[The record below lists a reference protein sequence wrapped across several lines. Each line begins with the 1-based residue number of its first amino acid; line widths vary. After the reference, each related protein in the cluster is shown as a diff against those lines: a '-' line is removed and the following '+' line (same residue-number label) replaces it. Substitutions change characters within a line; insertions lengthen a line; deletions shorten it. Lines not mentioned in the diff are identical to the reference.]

1 MITTGFGFAT
11 TALEVVEGVDLTGR
25 RAIVTGGASGIGVET
40 VRALATA
47 GAEVTI
53 AARDI
58 DAGQRVASSL
68 SAATGNKKI
77 TVAKLDLSAQA
88 SVKAFAR
95 NWDGPLHLLINN
107 AGVMATPLTR
117 TPEGWE
123 LQFATNHFGHFAL
136 TLGLFNSM
144 RAEGARVVNVS
155 SSAHLLGEVVFE
167 DIHYEHREYERWQAY
182 GQSKTANILFG
193 VEAGRRWASEGIT
206 MNALMPGSI
215 ATNLQRHL
223 TQEELQERIRQSG
236 GAAVR
241 RMKTPEQGAATTLVV
256 ATTPL
261 LEGISGKY
269 FDDCDEAAPHIAG
282 DPRRGVAAYAQDPEA
297 ASQLWKLTE
306 ETLWSLK
313 AA

>member
-1 MITTGFGFAT
+1 MITTGYGFET
-11 TALEVVEGVDLTGR
+11 TALEVVEGVDLSGR
-25 RAIVTGGASGIGVET
+25 RAVVTGGASGIGVET

-47 GAEVTI
+47 GAHVTI
-53 AARDI
+53 AARDV

-68 SAATGNKKI
+68 IVATGNKKI
-77 TVAKLDLSAQA
+77 SVAPLDLASQD
-88 SVKAFAR
+88 SVKAFVR

-123 LQFATNHFGHFAL
+123 LQFATNHFGHFTL
-136 TLGLFNSM
+136 TLGLFNSL

-155 SSAHLLGEVVFE
+155 SSAHLMGAVEFD
-167 DIHYEHREYERWQAY
+167 DIHYEQREYDRWQAY

-193 VEAGRRWASEGIT
+193 IEAGARWAADGIT

-223 TQEELQERIRQSG
+223 TQDELQERIRQSG
-236 GAAVR
+236 GAATR
-241 RMKTPEQGAATTLVV
+241 RVKTVEQGAATTLVV

-261 LEGISGKY
+261 LEGVSGKY
-269 FDDCDEAAPHIAG
+269 FEDCNEAGPVEGDSHLRGIAS
-282 DPRRGVAAYAQDPEA
+282 YAQDPEA
-297 ASQLWKLTE
+297 AAQLWKVSE
-306 ETLWSLK
+306 ETLGL
-313 AA
+313 

>member
-1 MITTGFGFAT
+1 MITTGYGFET
-11 TALEVVEGVDLTGR
+11 TALDVVEGVDLSGR
-25 RAIVTGGASGIGVET
+25 RAVVTGGASGIGVET

-68 SAATGNKKI
+68 TTATGNKKI
-77 TVAKLDLSAQA
+77 SVARLDLASQE
-88 SVKAFAR
+88 SVKAFVR
-95 NWDGPLHLLINN
+95 IWDGPLHLLVNN

-123 LQFATNHFGHFAL
+123 LQFATNHFGHFTL
-136 TLGLFNSM
+136 TLGLFNSL

-155 SSAHLLGEVVFE
+155 SSAHLMGDVVFE
-167 DIHYEHREYERWQAY
+167 DIHYEHREYDRWQAY

-193 VEAGRRWASEGIT
+193 VEAGRRWASEGVT

-223 TQEELQERIRQSG
+223 TAEQLQEVIRRND
-236 GAAVR
+236 AETKR
-241 RMKTPEQGAATTLVV
+241 RVKTPEQGAATTLVV

-261 LEGISGKY
+261 LEGLSGKY
-269 FDDCDEAAPHIAG
+269 FEDCNEALPHTG
-282 DPRRGVAAYAQDPEA
+282 GVLSGVAPYAQDPESA
-297 ASQLWKLTE
+297 AQLWKVSE
-306 ETLWSLK
+306 EALGF
-313 AA
+313 

>member
-1 MITTGFGFAT
+1 MITTGYGFET
-11 TALEVVEGVDLTGR
+11 TALEVVEGVDLSGR

-47 GAEVTI
+47 GAQVTI
-53 AARDI
+53 AARDV

-68 SAATGNKKI
+68 IAATGNKKI
-77 TVAKLDLSAQA
+77 SVARLDLASQD

-123 LQFATNHFGHFAL
+123 LQFATNHFGHFTL
-136 TLGLFNSM
+136 TLGLFNSL

-155 SSAHLLGEVVFE
+155 SAAHLWSGVVFD
-167 DIHYEHREYERWQAY
+167 DIHYENREYERWQAY
-182 GQSKTANILFG
+182 GQSKTANVLFG
-193 VEAGRRWASEGIT
+193 VEAGKRWAAEGIT

-215 ATNLQRHL
+215 VTNLQRHL
-223 TQEELQERIRQSG
+223 TPEELQERIRQSG
-236 GAAVR
+236 AAATR
-241 RMKTPEQGAATTLVV
+241 RLKTPEQGAATTLVV

-261 LEGISGKY
+261 LDGVSGRY
-269 FDDCDEAAPHIAG
+269 FEDCNEAGPVEDSSHL
-282 DPRRGVAAYAQDPEA
+282 RGVASHAQDPEA
-297 ASQLWKLTE
+297 AAQLWKVSE
-306 ETLWSLK
+306 ETLGL
-313 AA
+313 

>member
-1 MITTGFGFAT
+1 MITTGFGFDT
-11 TALEVVEGVDLTGR
+11 TALEVAATADLAGR

-58 DAGQRVASSL
+58 DAAGRVAASL
-68 SAATGNKKI
+68 SRSTGNKHI
-77 TVAKLDLSAQA
+77 SVAHLDLASQA

-95 NWDGPLHLLINN
+95 TWDGPLHLLINN

-123 LQFATNHFGHFAL
+123 LQFATNHFGHFTL

-155 SSAHLLGEVVFE
+155 SSAHLMGEVVFD
-167 DIHYEHREYERWQAY
+167 DIHYARREYDRWQAY

-193 VEAGRRWASEGIT
+193 VEAGRRWSGEGIT

-223 TQEELQERIRQSG
+223 TPEQMQERIRQSG
-236 GAAVR
+236 ATATR
-241 RMKTPEQGAATTLVV
+241 RVKTPEQGAATTLVV

-261 LEGISGKY
+261 LDGISGRY
-269 FDDCDEAAPHIAG
+269 FEDGNEAEPVTGGSHM
-282 DPRRGVAAYAQDPEA
+282 RGVAPYAQDPEA
-297 ASQLWKLTE
+297 AAQLWKVSE

>member
-1 MITTGFGFAT
+1 MITTGYGFET
-11 TALEVVEGVDLTGR
+11 TALDVVRDVDLSGR
-25 RAIVTGGASGIGVET
+25 RAVVTGGASGIGVET

-58 DAGQRVASSL
+58 DAAQRVATSL
-68 SAATGNKKI
+68 TIATGNKKI
-77 TVAKLDLSAQA
+77 SVARLDLASQA

-136 TLGLFNSM
+136 TTGLFNSL

-155 SSAHLLGEVVFE
+155 SSAHLMGDVVF
-167 DIHYEHREYERWQAY
+167 DDLHYEHRDYDRWQAY

-193 VEAGRRWASEGIT
+193 VEAGKRWASERIT

-236 GAAVR
+236 AATKR
-241 RMKTPEQGAATTLVV
+241 RVKTPEQGAATTLVV
-256 ATTPL
+256 ATSPL
-261 LEGISGKY
+261 LEGLSGKY
-269 FDDCDEAAPHIAG
+269 FEDCNEALPNTGGVIS
-282 DPRRGVAAYAQDPEA
+282 GVAPYAQDPESA
-297 ASQLWKLTE
+297 AQLWKVSE
-306 ETLWSLK
+306 ETLAL
-313 AA
+313 

>member
-1 MITTGFGFAT
+1 MITTGYGFET
-11 TALEVVEGVDLTGR
+11 TALDVVEGVDLSGR
-25 RAIVTGGASGIGVET
+25 RAVVTGGASGIGVET

-68 SAATGNKKI
+68 TTATGNKKI
-77 TVAKLDLSAQA
+77 SVARLDLASQE
-88 SVKAFAR
+88 SVKAFVR
-95 NWDGPLHLLINN
+95 TWDGPLHLLVNN

-123 LQFATNHFGHFAL
+123 VQFATNHFGHFTL
-136 TLGLFNSM
+136 TLGLFNSL

-155 SSAHLLGEVVFE
+155 SSAHLMGDVVFE
-167 DIHYEHREYERWQAY
+167 DIHYEHREYDRWQAY

-193 VEAGRRWASEGIT
+193 VEAGRRWASEGVT

-223 TQEELQERIRQSG
+223 TAEQLQEIIRRND
-236 GAAVR
+236 AETR
-241 RMKTPEQGAATTLVV
+241 RRVKTPEQGAATTLVV

-261 LEGISGKY
+261 LEGLSGKY
-269 FDDCDEAAPHIAG
+269 FEDCNEALPHTG
-282 DPRRGVAAYAQDPEA
+282 GVLSGVAPYAQDPESA
-297 ASQLWKLTE
+297 AQLWKVSE
-306 ETLWSLK
+306 EALGF
-313 AA
+313 

>member
-1 MITTGFGFAT
+1 MITTGFGFET
-11 TALEVVEGVDLTGR
+11 TAMEVAAVSDLAGR
-25 RAIVTGGASGIGVET
+25 RAVVTGGASGIGVET
-40 VRALATA
+40 ARALAAA

-53 AARDI
+53 AARDV
-58 DAGQRVASSL
+58 DAGQRVASAL
-68 SAATGNKKI
+68 IKATGNRYI
-77 TVAKLDLSAQA
+77 SAARLDLASQE

-95 NWDGPLHLLINN
+95 NWDGPLHLLVNN

-123 LQFATNHFGHFAL
+123 LQFATNHLGHFAL
-136 TLGLFNSM
+136 TVGLFNSL

-155 SSAHLLGEVVFE
+155 SSAHLASPVVFD
-167 DIHYEHREYERWQAY
+167 DIHYERREYDRWQAY

-193 VEAGRRWASEGIT
+193 VEAGKRWAGEGIT

-223 TQEELQERIRQSG
+223 TLEEWQERIRLSG
-236 GAAVR
+236 ATTTR
-241 RMKTPEQGAATTLVV
+241 RMKTPAQGAATTLVV
-256 ATTPL
+256 ATSPL
-261 LEGISGKY
+261 LKGLSGRY
-269 FDDCDEAAPHIAG
+269 FEDCDEALPNTG
-282 DPRRGVAAYAQDPEA
+282 GMLSGVAAYAQDPEA
-297 ASQLWKLTE
+297 AARLWKVSE

>member
-1 MITTGFGFAT
+1 MITTGYGFET
-11 TALEVVEGVDLTGR
+11 TALDVVEGVDLSGR
-25 RAIVTGGASGIGVET
+25 RAVVTGGASGIGVET

-68 SAATGNKKI
+68 TTATGNKKI
-77 TVAKLDLSAQA
+77 SVARLDLASQE
-88 SVKAFAR
+88 SVKAFVR
-95 NWDGPLHLLINN
+95 TWDGPLHLLVNN

-123 LQFATNHFGHFAL
+123 LQFATNHFGHFTL
-136 TLGLFNSM
+136 TLGLFNSL

-155 SSAHLLGEVVFE
+155 SSAHLMGDVVFE
-167 DIHYEHREYERWQAY
+167 DIHYEHREYDRWQAY

-193 VEAGRRWASEGIT
+193 VEAGRRWASEGVT

-223 TQEELQERIRQSG
+223 TAEQLQEIIRRND
-236 GAAVR
+236 AETR
-241 RMKTPEQGAATTLVV
+241 RRVKTPEQGAATTLVV

-261 LEGISGKY
+261 LEGLSGKY
-269 FDDCDEAAPHIAG
+269 FEDCNEALPHTG
-282 DPRRGVAAYAQDPEA
+282 GVLSGVAPYAQDPESA
-297 ASQLWKLTE
+297 AQLWKVSE
-306 ETLWSLK
+306 EALGF
-313 AA
+313 

>member
-1 MITTGFGFAT
+1 MITTGFDSET
-11 TALEVVEGVDLTGR
+11 TALEVANVADLAGR
-25 RAIVTGGASGIGVET
+25 RAVVTGGASGIGVET
-40 VRALATA
+40 VRALAVA

-68 SAATGNKKI
+68 IKSTGNRQI
-77 TVAKLDLSAQA
+77 SVAHLDLSAQG

-95 NWDGPLHLLINN
+95 NWDGPLHLLVNN

-123 LQFATNHFGHFAL
+123 LQFATNHLGHFAL
-136 TLGLFNSM
+136 TLGLFNSL

-155 SSAHLLGEVVFE
+155 SSAHLMGEVVFE
-167 DIHYEHREYERWQAY
+167 DIHYERREYDRWQAY

-193 VEAGRRWASEGIT
+193 VEAGRRWAAEGIT

-223 TQEELQERIRQSG
+223 TRDELQERIRLS
-236 GAAVR
+236 GAAATR
-241 RMKTPEQGAATTLVV
+241 RVKTPEQGAATTLVV

-261 LEGISGKY
+261 LDGISGRY
-269 FDDCDEAAPHIAG
+269 FEDCNEAAPVSGGSHL
-282 DPRRGVAAYAQDPEA
+282 RGVAPYAQDGEA
-297 ASQLWKLTE
+297 AAQLWKVSE

>member
-1 MITTGFGFAT
+1 MSELITTGFGFET
-11 TALEVVEGVDLTGR
+11 TALEVVEGVDLSGR
-25 RAIVTGGASGIGVET
+25 RAVVTGGASGIGVET

-47 GAEVTI
+47 GAQVTI
-53 AARDI
+53 AARDL

-68 SAATGNKKI
+68 ITATGNKKI
-77 TVAKLDLSAQA
+77 SVAQLDLA
-88 SVKAFAR
+88 SQESVQAFAR

-123 LQFATNHFGHFAL
+123 LQFATNHLGHFTL
-136 TLGLFNSM
+136 TRGLFNSL

-155 SSAHLLGEVVFE
+155 SSAHLMGEVVFD
-167 DIHYEHREYERWQAY
+167 DIHFETREYERWEAY

-193 VEAGRRWASEGIT
+193 IEAGRRWASEGIT

-223 TQEELQERIRQSG
+223 TQDELQERIRLS
-236 GAAVR
+236 GAATGR

-256 ATTPL
+256 ATSPL
-261 LEGISGKY
+261 LEGLSGRY
-269 FDDCDEAAPHIAG
+269 FENCDEALPNAG
-282 DPRRGVAAYAQDPEA
+282 GVLSGVAAYAQDAEA
-297 ASQLWKLTE
+297 AAQLWKVSE
-306 ETLWSLK
+306 ETLGR
-313 AA
+313 

>member
-1 MITTGFGFAT
+1 MITTGYGFDT
-11 TALEVVEGVDLTGR
+11 TALEVVEGLDLTGR

-40 VRALATA
+40 VRALAAA

-53 AARDI
+53 AARDL
-58 DAGQRVASSL
+58 DAAHRVASSL
-68 SAATGNKKI
+68 TTATGNKKI
-77 TVAKLDLSAQA
+77 SAAHLDLVSQA

-123 LQFATNHFGHFAL
+123 LQFATNHLGHFAL
-136 TLGLFNSM
+136 TLALFNSL

-155 SSAHLLGEVVFE
+155 SSAHLMSDVVF
-167 DIHYEHREYERWQAY
+167 DDLHYEHREYDRWEAY

-193 VEAGRRWASEGIT
+193 VEAGQRWASEGIT

-223 TQEELQERIRQSG
+223 TPEELQARIRQSG
-236 GAAVR
+236 ASTTR
-241 RMKTPEQGAATTLVV
+241 RLKTPEQGAATTLVV
-256 ATTPL
+256 ATSPL
-261 LEGISGKY
+261 LEGVSGKY
-269 FDDCDEAAPHIAG
+269 FEDCNEAPPNTG
-282 DPRRGVAAYAQDPEA
+282 GVLSGVAAYAQDRESA
-297 ASQLWKLTE
+297 AQLWKVSAN
-306 ETLWSLK
+306 TLGL
-313 AA
+313 

>member
-1 MITTGFGFAT
+1 MITTGFGFET
-11 TALEVVEGVDLTGR
+11 TALQVVEGVDLTGR
-25 RAIVTGGASGIGVET
+25 RAVVTGGASGIGVET

-58 DAGQRVASSL
+58 DAGERVATALAKS
-68 SAATGNKKI
+68 TGAHI
-77 TVAKLDLSAQA
+77 SVAHLDLSSQA

-95 NWDGPLHLLINN
+95 NWDGPLHLLVNN

-123 LQFATNHFGHFAL
+123 LQFATNHLGHFAL
-136 TLGLFNSM
+136 TLGLFNSL

-155 SSAHLLGEVVFE
+155 SSAHLMSDVVFD
-167 DIHYEHREYERWQAY
+167 DIHYAHREYDRWEAY

-193 VEAGRRWASEGIT
+193 VEAGHRWAGEGIT

-223 TQEELQERIRQSG
+223 TQQELQDRIRQSG
-236 GAAVR
+236 ATATR
-241 RMKTPEQGAATTLVV
+241 RVKTTEQGAATTLVA
-256 ATTPL
+256 ATSPL
-261 LEGISGKY
+261 LEGVSGKY
-269 FDDCDEAAPHIAG
+269 LEDCNEATPAEPGNHL
-282 DPRRGVAAYAQDPEA
+282 RGLAAYAQSEESA
-297 ASQLWKLTE
+297 AHLWKVSE

>member
-1 MITTGFGFAT
+1 MITTPYGFET
-11 TALEVVEGVDLTGR
+11 TALQVVEGVDLSGR
-25 RAIVTGGASGIGVET
+25 RAVVTGGASGIGVET

-53 AARDI
+53 AARDV

-68 SAATGNKKI
+68 MAATGNRKI
-77 TVAKLDLSAQA
+77 SVAKLDLSSQG

-123 LQFATNHFGHFAL
+123 LQFATNHLGHFTL
-136 TLGLFNSM
+136 THGLFNSL

-155 SSAHLLGEVVFE
+155 SSAHLMGSVDFD
-167 DIHYEHREYERWQAY
+167 DIHYARRPYDRRQAY

-193 VEAGRRWASEGIT
+193 VEAGARWAAEGIT

-223 TQEELQERIRQSG
+223 TPEELQERIRLS
-236 GAAVR
+236 GAATR
-241 RMKTPEQGAATTLVV
+241 RVKTPEQGAATTLVV
-256 ATTPL
+256 ATSPL
-261 LEGISGKY
+261 LDGLSGKY
-269 FDDCDEAAPHIAG
+269 FEDCAEAAPNTGGVI
-282 DPRRGVAAYAQDPEA
+282 RGVASYAQDPEA
-297 ASQLWKLTE
+297 AARLWKVSE